1 VIIVRIEFIKL
12 KNYRQ
17 YRGPMTINFTDLSD
31 GKNITVIQ
39 GPNGSGKSN
48 IMNSLTWCLYGDEI
62 HLKSSEKA
70 LPLVSTKAFDGLDS
84 NDIVEVEVEI
94 HMRDSDDKKYI
105 FTRKA
110 GFKKDHDTNKIYKVP
125 LESPASKPQ
134 RDGTVF
140 EIMHQDGRDMKNA
153 YIPEYFIE
161 QLFPSDIREYFF
173 FDGERLDKYFLQSS
187 GERIEQAVF
196 DISQIS
202 IIEVVQRKLEQRRR
216 IFVKSLKI
224 LNPKV
229 EELEKR
235 LATLKE
241 SEKTHQERL
250 YYHEEERKKAEAH
263 EAELSRKL
271 RECSAENVRELENK
285 RVKLESDISNS
296 KKRIEILEGKKFD
309 HLINNAPTIFCMNS
323 INKTIDIIEE
333 NTEKGKLPPK
343 VRRIFIEDI
352 LKQGKCICGTELK
365 KGTECRN
372 EIENL
377 LKLTD
382 PVSDISE
389 HVIEGRVLLKNLMEN
404 LQDFGEH
411 QNTYTIELKQ
421 LRDKLITDNQEMDI
435 ISKKIKGTDLEEVN
449 RWENELQKYKE
460 SIKKVS
466 EEISTHK
473 LRLKNVKSTIDSINS
488 EIQKEA
494 DKQGKHAELSKILRF
509 CNDSINAL
517 ESIKNEIMQ
526 EVREKIQVK
535 TKEHFFNLIWK
546 KETYSNVLI
555 DDKYN
560 ISIINND
567 GFEALDSLSSGERQV
582 LALSFMAALND
593 VSGFQAPIIIDTPL
607 GRISQEPRLNIADS
621 LPSYLKNRQV
631 TILATEEEYTKEV
644 RERLLPSVG
653 KEYKIDFHDMG
664 GESIS
669 EVVDYE

>member
-1 VIIVRIEFIKL
+1 MRIECINL

-17 YRGPMTINFTDLSD
+17 YRGPMTINFSDISD

-48 IMNSLTWCLYGDEI
+48 IMNSITWCLYGNEI
-62 HLKSSEKA
+62 HLKTSEKA
-70 LPLVSTKAFDGLDS
+70 LPLISTKAFDGLDS

-94 HMRDSDDKKYI
+94 HMRGSDDKKFI

-110 GFKKDHDTNKIYKVP
+110 GFKKDYETNKIYRVP
-125 LESPASKPQ
+125 LESSNSKAQ
-134 RDGTVF
+134 QDGTVF
-140 EIMHQDGRDMKNA
+140 EIMYQDGRDMKNV

-173 FDGERLDKYFLQSS
+173 FDGESLDKYFLQSP

-202 IIEVVQRKLEQRRR
+202 IIEVVQKKLENRKR
-216 IFVKSLKI
+216 IFVKSLKF

-235 LATLKE
+235 LAILKE
-241 SEKTHQERL
+241 SEKTHKERL
-250 YYHEEERKKAEAH
+250 YYHEEERKKAEKH

-271 RECSAENVRELENK
+271 RECSAGNVREFENK
-285 RVKLESDISNS
+285 RVKLELDISNA
-296 KKRIEILEGKKFD
+296 KNRIEILEGKKFD
-309 HLINNAPTIFCMNS
+309 HLIDNAPTIYCFNS
-323 INKTIDIIEE
+323 ISETIDIIEE

-352 LKQGKCICGTELK
+352 LKQGKCICGTELI
-365 KGTECRN
+365 KGSECRN
-372 EIENL
+372 KIEHL

-389 HVIEGRVLLKNLMEN
+389 HVIEGRVLLRNLLEN
-404 LQDFGEH
+404 LKDFGER
-411 QNTYTIELKQ
+411 QNNYSIELKQ
-421 LRDKLITDNQEMDI
+421 LRDKLIIDNQEIDM
-435 ISKKIKGTDLEEVN
+435 ISKKIKGTDLDEVN
-449 RWENELQKYKE
+449 RWETELQKYKDL
-460 SIKKVS
+460 IKNVS

-473 LRLKNVKSTIDSINS
+473 LRLKNVKSTIDSINL

-509 CNDSINAL
+509 CTDSINAL
-517 ESIKNEIMQ
+517 ETIKNEIMH
-526 EVREKIQVK
+526 EVREKIQDK

-546 KETYSNVLI
+546 KETYSDVRI
-555 DDKYN
+555 DEKYN
-560 ISIINND
+560 ISVINND
-567 GFEALDSLSSGERQV
+567 GLESLDSLSSGERQV

-653 KEYKIDFHDMG
+653 KEYKINFRDLD